1 MLISNLSYK
10 NILNDITFNIPK
22 GLSYLKGKNGAGK
35 STLLDCISGVNKDY
49 DGEIK
54 GNNSVV
60 YLNQNLYF
68 SYRLKSYDFVNFICS
83 IEGIK
88 KYEEQFLIYLD
99 RYDLKNYYG
108 KIRDKEVGK
117 LSGGERIKL
126 FFIVICFIE
135 REWYIFDE
143 PFAGVDEEGKK
154 IMVKIIKDIIARDK
168 NVIITSHE
176 VEPLKYFNDINI
188 IEIIDGK
195 L

>member
-1 MLISNLSYK
+1 M
-10 NILNDITFNIPK
+10 
-22 GLSYLKGKNGAGK
+22 
-35 STLLDCISGVNKDY
+35 
-49 DGEIK
+49 
-54 GNNSVV
+54 
-60 YLNQNLYF
+60 
-68 SYRLKSYDFVNFICS
+68 
-83 IEGIK
+83 
-88 KYEEQFLIYLD
+88 
-99 RYDLKNYYG
+99 
-108 KIRDKEVGK
+108 
-117 LSGGERIKL
+117 